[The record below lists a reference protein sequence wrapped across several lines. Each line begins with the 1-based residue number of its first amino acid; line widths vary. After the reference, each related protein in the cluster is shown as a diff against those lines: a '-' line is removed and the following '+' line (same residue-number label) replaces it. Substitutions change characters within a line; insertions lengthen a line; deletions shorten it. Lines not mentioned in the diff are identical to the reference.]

1 MENEMS
7 AASTAQAIRKGE
19 LADVVQD
26 MTAVVGDDRG
36 RDAFFDIRLPNGQT
50 FRIKVEETW

>member
-7 AASTAQAIRKGE
+7 AADIAQAIRKGE
-19 LADVVQD
+19 LADAVQD
-26 MTAVVGDDRG
+26 VGMVVGDDRG
-36 RDAFFDIRLPNGQT
+36 RDAFLDIRLPNGQT